1 MPKGLGGAVA
11 KAVRFA
17 PEFNDRENPMS
28 SGTDGRP
35 YGRAGGH
42 LPDVGTQEAR
52 QSAREVGG
60 GRGTTCYSRGRTA
73 IPALPLAQYVG

>member
-1 MPKGLGGAVA
+1 MPQPFWLIEAARERGGSISLMPKGLGGAVA

-60 GRGTTCYSRGRTA
+60 
-73 IPALPLAQYVG
+73 